1 MYHAVVIL
9 SHTIFCGGQYCL
21 SFLRL
26 FNVAFEFLHLPHLHY
41 SAVTAVLEDL
51 FFFQDQNV
59 SCQWNDSISLLF
71 AADFNLLQF
80 LRPPDPWHQTE
91 STALFFSDKQI
102 VRKGIGVAN
111 FYSHGFKKKHIS
123 PQLSNGH
130 AGRQNTPQKKKT
142 ESPANH
148 ST

>member
-91 STALFFSDKQI
+91 STPLFSSPINKLF
-102 VRKGIGVAN
+102 VRELELQMFLPTV
-111 FYSHGFKKKHIS
+111 
-123 PQLSNGH
+123 
-130 AGRQNTPQKKKT
+130 
-142 ESPANH
+142 
-148 ST
+148 